1 MRLLKQVS
9 RLIGDNEYSKW
20 IIIVP
25 PSQVEELGWKEG
37 EELESYVKGKSL
49 SIIPQTK
56 QKEKPQKMSYL
67 EFRDKISALLSTE
80 KEGLSWTEIRQK
92 LQLPQKVPNNLWVSM
107 MEKDIGLLRQ
117 LDIKTAKVVWRLEGA
132 KKEAP

>member
-25 PSQVEELGWKEG
+25 PSQVEELGWKES

-49 SIIPQTK
+49 VIKPQA
-56 QKEKPQKMSYL
+56 QPKEKPQRISYL
-67 EFRDKISALLSTE
+67 EFREKIASLLSTE
-80 KEGLSWTEIRQK
+80 KEGLSWTEIRQR

-107 MEKDIGLLRQ
+107 MERDIRLSRQ
-117 LDIKTAKVVWRLEGA
+117 LDVKTAKVVWRLEGA